1 MTPPDTCPGVLR
13 DELTPET
20 LRVLFQRKGNTIW
33 QDDMLELE
41 GNRHASAWAAD
52 RNRLEQQEAE
62 AQDKAHPQ
70 IRPMTQ
76 LENAHMDLE
85 GKLGQANARI
95 EALEKTK
102 GLVIPK
108 CKWSICARHNRAYWT
123 EEGGLSCRL
132 EALERVRRAAQ
143 AVANTWRIA
152 EGSPCVTE
160 NEAEDALVAALRG
173 EEER

>member
-52 RNRLEQQEAE
+52 R
-62 AQDKAHPQ
+62 
-70 IRPMTQ
+70 
-76 LENAHMDLE
+76 
-85 GKLGQANARI
+85 ARI
-95 EALEKTK
+95 EALEREIDT
-102 GLVIPK
+102 GEVEGDIGAHRL
-108 CKWSICARHNRAYWT
+108 HELRA
-123 EEGGLSCRL
+123 
-132 EALERVRRAAQ
+132 V
-143 AVANTWRIA
+143 
-152 EGSPCVTE
+152 
-160 NEAEDALVAALRG
+160 LRG